1 VEIESGLS
9 PTGVL
14 RRICLGPPSR
24 REPVTGTYIHNS
36 TYVNIRRREL
46 KLKEERTLQVYHL
59 PLLRA
64 LEEGGG
70 KAPEN

>member
-1 VEIESGLS
+1 
-9 PTGVL
+9 
-14 RRICLGPPSR
+14 
-24 REPVTGTYIHNS
+24 VTGTYIHNS

-70 KAPEN
+70 KAPDN